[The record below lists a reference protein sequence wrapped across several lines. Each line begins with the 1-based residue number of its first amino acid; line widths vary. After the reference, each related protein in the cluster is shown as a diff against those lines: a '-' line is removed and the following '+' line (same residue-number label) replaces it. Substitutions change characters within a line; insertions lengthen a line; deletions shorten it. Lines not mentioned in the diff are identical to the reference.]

1 MNLSAQLDFR
11 IPFQDVDSMRV
22 VWHGNYV
29 RYFEQVRAELLRNL
43 GYTYGDMEAAGY
55 VFPIV
60 TLEVKFTAPARFDE
74 RVRVVAT
81 LVPCDLCLDIKYVV
95 TSLDTGARLCKG
107 KTRQMA
113 VSVKT
118 GESLYR
124 LPEPLL
130 SKMEEV
136 L

>member
-29 RYFEQVRAELLRNL
+29 RYLEQVRAELLRNL
-43 GYTYGDMEAAGY
+43 GFTYFDMEAAGF

-74 RVRVVAT
+74 RVRAVAT
-81 LVPCDLCLDIKYVV
+81 LIPCELCLDIKYVIS
-95 TSLDTGARLCKG
+95 SLDTGKRLCKAR
-107 KTRQMA
+107 TRQMA
-113 VSVKT
+113 VNTKT

-124 LPEPLL
+124 LPEPLF